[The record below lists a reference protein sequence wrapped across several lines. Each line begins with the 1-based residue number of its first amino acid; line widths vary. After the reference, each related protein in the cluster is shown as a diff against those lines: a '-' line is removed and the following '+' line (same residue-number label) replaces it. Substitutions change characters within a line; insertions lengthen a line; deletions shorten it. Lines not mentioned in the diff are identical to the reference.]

1 MPKILRVLN
10 RLVIGGPSFN
20 ACYLTK
26 YMPAHYETKL
36 VVGAKESHELDSP
49 LPEKL
54 GLQVHTID
62 EMKRAVHPMQDYKAY
77 KKMKALIQEFKPD
90 IVHTHAAKSG
100 AIGRLAAAACKVP
113 VIVHTFHGH
122 VFHSYFGKAK
132 TNFYIQAERYL
143 AKKTDAIV
151 TISDIQYNEIV
162 HEFKIG
168 VPEKFSVIPLGLDLA
183 SFANDIITKR
193 EAFRREMQ
201 LDSHVMAIG
210 IVGRLVPIKNHFL
223 FIDIAAKLKASTNKT
238 LKFIIIGDGES
249 RQAIEQ
255 YATAQGLTYCSSL
268 NMHSHADIIFT
279 SWRTD
284 LDNVYAGLD
293 IVLLTSKNEG
303 TPVSLIEA
311 QSAYKPVLSTNVG
324 GVANVV
330 LHEQSGFVL
339 PDNAA
344 AFIQPLLTLID
355 NEGMRVHFGVAG
367 HDYVNKHYG
376 YQRLVHDMD
385 ILYKRLL
392 NP

>member
-26 YMPAHYETKL
+26 YMSAHYETKL

-54 GLQVHTID
+54 GLQVHTIE
-62 EMKRAVHPMQDYKAY
+62 EMKRAIHPLQDYKAY
-77 KKMKALIQEFKPD
+77 KKMKALIQAFKPD

-132 TNFYIQAERYL
+132 TNFYIQVERYL
-143 AKKTDAIV
+143 AKKTNAII
-151 TISDIQYNEIV
+151 TISDIQYKEIV
-162 HEFKIG
+162 QEFNIG
-168 VPEKFSVIPLGLDLA
+168 APEKFSVIPLGLDLA
-183 SFANDIITKR
+183 PFADDISIKR
-193 EAFRREMQ
+193 DAFRREMQ
-201 LDSHVMAIG
+201 LDSHIMAIG

-223 FIDIAAKLKASTNKT
+223 FIDIAAKLKVSTQKKI
-238 LKFIIIGDGES
+238 KFIIIGDGES
-249 RQAIEQ
+249 RPAIEQ
-255 YATAQGLTYCSSL
+255 YAAAKGLTYCTTL
-268 NMHSHADIIFT
+268 QINTQADIIFT

-284 LDNVYAGLD
+284 LDYVYAGLD
-293 IVLLTSKNEG
+293 MVLLTSKNEG

-330 LHEQSGFVL
+330 LHEQTGYVL
-339 PDNAA
+339 PDNAD
-344 AFIQPLLTLID
+344 AFIQPMLALIHD
-355 NEGMRVHFGVAG
+355 DDMRNHFGIAG
-367 HDYVNKHYG
+367 YNYVNKHYG

-385 ILYKRLL
+385 RLYSRLL
-392 NP
+392 NG